1 MLEFLPRNKKLRP
14 TAAKLRKNMT
24 PQERHLWYDFLRH
37 YPIQWSR
44 QRIIG
49 GFVADF
55 FCLKAKLVIE
65 VDGGQHYEVDGL
77 CQADRERTSYL
88 ENLGLKVLRFTNRE
102 IGENFS
108 EVCEKIHAEVER
120 RAAIPTA
127 LRAEPLSKG
136 ATIPTALRAE
146 PLSKGATI
154 PTALRAEPLS
164 KGTNRKR

>member
-1 MLEFLPRNKKLRP
+1 
-14 TAAKLRKNMT
+14 MT

-37 YPIQWSR
+37 SPVQWSR

-49 GFVADF
+49 DFVVDF
-55 FCLKAKLVIE
+55 FCLKAKLVLE

-77 CQADRERTSYL
+77 CQSDGARTSYL

-102 IGENFS
+102 VEENFS
-108 EVCEKIHAEVER
+108 GVCEQIHAEVER

-136 ATIPTALRAE
+136 ATIPTAHRAEPLSKEAAIPIALRAE
-146 PLSKGATI
+146 PLSKGAAI

-164 KGTNRKR
+164 KGANRKR